1 VARDVGYIIAKDDL
15 FAWIDSLRDEYSLI
29 GPTRKGARVEFQR
42 LSSSGSLEMDYGSTM
57 LSPRK
62 FLYPPRERL
71 FRFSQGKGNKWTTEE
86 TGYPEKQLLLGV
98 HPCDVRAINIL
109 DKVFLGDEADK
120 SYESR
125 RRGTVLVA
133 LNCTRV
139 CEKCFCESMGT
150 GPFLRIEKGFD
161 LALTDLGK
169 NYLLE
174 WGSERAGGLISSL
187 PRLRRASP
195 SDLRKKRKKEAEL
208 KSRFTKKLSLEDL
221 PRILSR
227 NPDHPLYQQI
237 AEEKCLGCT
246 NCTMVCPTCF
256 CYQLE
261 DRTNLALDQVERSRH
276 WDSCQELHF
285 AQVHGG
291 NFRSTRR
298 ARLRQFITHKLSTWV
313 EQYGCVGCVGC
324 GRCMTWCPTGI
335 DLTEIA
341 GEIVKDERQYEKL
354 PE

>member
-1 VARDVGYIIAKDDL
+1 
-15 FAWIDSLRDEYSLI
+15 
-29 GPTRKGARVEFQR
+29 
-42 LSSSGSLEMDYGSTM
+42 
-57 LSPRK
+57 
-62 FLYPPRERL
+62 
-71 FRFSQGKGNKWTTEE
+71 
-86 TGYPEKQLLLGV
+86 
-98 HPCDVRAINIL
+98 
-109 DKVFLGDEADK
+109 
-120 SYESR
+120 
-125 RRGTVLVA
+125 
-133 LNCTRV
+133 
-139 CEKCFCESMGT
+139 MGT
-150 GPFLRIEKGFD
+150 GPFLSLETGVD

-174 WGSERAGGLISSL
+174 WGCERAGELISSL
-187 PRLRRASP
+187 PRLRQASP
-195 SDLRKKRKKEAEL
+195 SDLRKKREKEEEL

-227 NPDHPLYQQI
+227 NLEHPLYQQV

-261 DRTNLALDQVERSRH
+261 DKTNLALNQVERSRH

-341 GEIVKDERQYEKL
+341 GEIVKDERQYQKL